1 MTRRFAPPAI
11 VLCLITLGLVMPTA
25 AEAQGQGRPKNPSAH
40 GNAPFTGT
48 TTTTTTTPTTTTTS
62 TGSGSPIVDTS
73 VASSPLGTAAIGFR
87 QFGSWL
93 DDATAV
99 GPGDGYTTISAGQWR
114 MLGSTQTNFP
124 MISGGVGITDRLQA
138 SATVPFY
145 HATYQGTTASGLDDV
160 YLSAKYVLADP
171 TLTVSEVGFA
181 VSPVVEILGSDYG
194 LPGGRVHFAIPVSVE
209 VRRAP
214 YRVYASGGYFTRGSV
229 FSGAALEWTASS
241 GTVFTGNITQS
252 YSTKQDPTL
261 DALGIARTRA
271 DVSGS
276 VAHPFTSTL
285 VVFGTVGRS
294 LTSIEQGGTKLAVSG
309 GVSLRFNAPIG
320 TR

>member
-11 VLCLITLGLVMPTA
+11 VLLITLGLVMPTA
-25 AEAQGQGRPKNPSAH
+25 AEAQGQGRPKTPPAH
-40 GNAPFTGT
+40 GDPTSPTTTSPSTGT
-48 TTTTTTTPTTTTTS
+48 TITTTS
-62 TGSGSPIVDTS
+62 AGGTSTLAGTGP
-73 VASSPLGTAAIGFR
+73 SSSQLGTAAIGFR

-124 MISGGVGITDRLQA
+124 MIAGGVGITDRLQA

-145 HATYQGTTASGLDDV
+145 HSNYQGTTSTGLDDV

-209 VRRAP
+209 VRRSP
-214 YRVYASGGYFTRGSV
+214 YRFYASGGYFTRGSV
-229 FSGAALEWTASS
+229 FSGAALEWTAP
-241 GTVFTGNITQS
+241 GGAVFTGNVTQS
-252 YSTKQDPTL
+252 YSTKQDATL
-261 DALGIARTRA
+261 DAMGVARTRA

-276 VAHPFTSTL
+276 VAYPFTNT
-285 VVFGTVGRS
+285 VVAFGSVGRS
-294 LTSIEQGGTKLAVSG
+294 LTGIDQGGTQLAVSG
-309 GVSLRFNAPIG
+309 GVSFRFNAPIG